1 MSDDQVEAFRN
12 VPVGTSSGLRV
23 NASGDVS
30 SGQLVNV
37 VDNDASL
44 ASGAVILTY
53 DPTAGSTAKVT
64 GASCFSST
72 GPADTAVV
80 SIVLVSASESADITI
95 GQWASG
101 DMAGSGVYKHL
112 DIIME
117 DGDVLE
123 LEVVTTDAAETADV
137 AIFAIEYA

>member
-1 MSDDQVEAFRN
+1 MSDAQVQAFQN
-12 VPVGTSSGLRV
+12 VPTGTSSGLRV

-44 ASGAVILTY
+44 GSAAVILTY
-53 DPTAGSTAKVT
+53 DPTAGSTARVT
-64 GASCFSST
+64 GASCFGTS
-72 GPADTAVV
+72 GAMDTAVV
-80 SIVLVSASESADITI
+80 SIVLASSSESADITI
-95 GQWASG
+95 GQWENG
-101 DMAGSGVYKHL
+101 DMVGAAAFQHL
-112 DIIME
+112 DVIME

-123 LEVVTTDAAETADV
+123 LEVVTTDATETADV